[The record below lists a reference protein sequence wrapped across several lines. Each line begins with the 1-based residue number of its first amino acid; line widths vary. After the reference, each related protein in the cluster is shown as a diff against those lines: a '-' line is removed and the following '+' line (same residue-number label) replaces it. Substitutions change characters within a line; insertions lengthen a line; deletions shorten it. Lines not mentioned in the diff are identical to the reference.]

1 MTLITQPIF
10 LLILIPLIGVF
21 VILFTNNDKLSIKP
35 NSDSVLYNIALFFS
49 LLNLFISVIMWYFF
63 NNTNSTGFNF
73 ESTSPANIELGTQFQ
88 FIFEINHFSFGID
101 GISIF
106 FVLLTTFITPIS
118 IFSSYELY
126 VSSKSNHNSST
137 VLELEKSTLNNST
150 LNKVNSDNTSATIN
164 YEQKD
169 SIKIK
174 IFLISLLLL
183 ESLQICAFVSLDLL
197 LFYVFFESVLPVL
210 FILIVVF
217 GHGENRYRSA
227 FLLFL
232 YTLAGSLPM
241 LLSILTIYSYLDSTD
256 YQLISFNEI
265 SLESQKW
272 LWIGFFIALTVKTPL
287 VPFSIWLPKAHGDSP
302 LAGSIILAATIL
314 KLATYFYLR
323 VLINYLPDASN
334 YFSPMVQTIAV
345 ISIIYASL
353 ATIVQEDTKRLIA
366 YSSIAHM
373 GVVVLGLF
381 SNTLHGIEGA
391 ILLSLAHGWVSPALF
406 ICVGG
411 IVYERTGTRI
421 IYYIRGLANMMPI
434 FTIMFFVFTLAN
446 TGIPLSLNFLG
457 EQLALMGIWE
467 VSPIVA
473 ALGATGIL
481 LSACYS
487 LFLYNRL
494 SYGDYSPYLYPVKD
508 LNRREY
514 HLLLSLIIPTFFF
527 GIFPNVILDGLHT
540 VGTSLLYS

>member
-1 MTLITQPIF
+1 M
-10 LLILIPLIGVF
+10 
-21 VILFTNNDKLSIKP
+21 
-35 NSDSVLYNIALFFS
+35 
-49 LLNLFISVIMWYFF
+49 
-63 NNTNSTGFNF
+63 
-73 ESTSPANIELGTQFQ
+73 
-88 FIFEINHFSFGID
+88 
-101 GISIF
+101 
-106 FVLLTTFITPIS
+106 
-118 IFSSYELY
+118 
-126 VSSKSNHNSST
+126 
-137 VLELEKSTLNNST
+137 
-150 LNKVNSDNTSATIN
+150 
-164 YEQKD
+164 
-169 SIKIK
+169 
-174 IFLISLLLL
+174 
-183 ESLQICAFVSLDLL
+183 
-197 LFYVFFESVLPVL
+197 VLPIL

-217 GHGENRYRSA
+217 GHGENRFRSA

-256 YQLISFNEI
+256 FQLISYNEI

-272 LWIGFFIALTVKTPL
+272 LWIGFFIALAVKTPL

-345 ISIIYASL
+345 ISIIYASF

-411 IVYERTGTRI
+411 IIYERIGTRI
-421 IYYIRGLANMMPI
+421 VYYIRGLVNMMPV
-434 FTIMFFVFTLAN
+434 FTILFFVFTLAN

-457 EQLALMGIWE
+457 EQLSLMGIWE
-467 VSPIVA
+467 VNPIVA

-487 LFLYNRL
+487 LFLYNRV
-494 SYGDYSPYLYPVKD
+494 SYGNYSPYLVPVKD
-508 LNRREY
+508 LSRQEFNTLFT
-514 HLLLSLIIPTFFF
+514 LLLPTYLF
-527 GIFPNVILDGLHT
+527 GIFPNIILDDLHIIS
-540 VGTSLLYS
+540 TSLLSSQSI